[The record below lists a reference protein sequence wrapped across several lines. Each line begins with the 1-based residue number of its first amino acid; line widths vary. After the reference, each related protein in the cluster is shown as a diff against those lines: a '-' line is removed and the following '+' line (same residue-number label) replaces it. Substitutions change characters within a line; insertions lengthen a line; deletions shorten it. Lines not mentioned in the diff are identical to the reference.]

1 MILKHLSDRRGF
13 TLIELVIIIVVLG
26 IVAAVAIPKFGSLTE
41 NARINATKEEMLT
54 LKKAIVGDPRVTAGG
69 RYINRGFEG
78 DVGHPPANLTELAV
92 KPDSLAAYDKF
103 TRIGWNGPYIDSAGQ
118 EYMNDAWG
126 NAYVYDRV
134 ARTIT
139 ATGTTPNIVISF

>member
-78 DVGHPPANLTELAV
+78 DIGHPPANLMELAV
-92 KPDSLAAYDKF
+92 KPDSLTAYDKF

-118 EYMNDAWG
+118 EYLSDAWG

-139 ATGTTPNIVISF
+139 ATGTIPNIVISF